1 MKHQPILAALAAPC
15 VLAIGMAIPREAL
28 ADTAKPVTLIVGGK
42 PVAFVVPPFLGDDGL
57 VYAPVDVVRVIG
69 GSYTPNPDGRTV
81 TVRGASGSTSTIGY
95 RLMQQRYCVPV
106 QQLAN
111 TLGATETW
119 DSARRTLTLRARVLM
134 IRQDESSLNVFTSYP
149 IYYHVQHINNPSR
162 VYVDLYGVDLAASP
176 SQIPATSADVS
187 QIRTGKTDF
196 NTARVVIDLKREV
209 KFNIDASMQTDHVR
223 VALGIDSSPVAKTP
237 AFPVSPPVTARPPA
251 VVATRPPARPQ
262 SHQGSELPQL
272 PVGNMG
278 TPPSGGDA
286 PVRITGLSVNNLSDT
301 VTQVIIKATGTTR
314 YRTLTLK
321 EPNRLAL
328 DLAGAGLEAG
338 LENVGTSD
346 SPLVRAV
353 RAGIVHAGKADFG
366 RVVIDLAKI
375 VDYSITTQPG
385 SDGTTYLVN
394 LETGA
399 PRPRIEGNGSLRGK
413 IVMVDPGHGGSDS
426 GALGAGGAMEKVITL
441 QIGKRLAEVL
451 RSSGATVY
459 MTRDGD
465 TLPSVQARPAMANS
479 INADYFISVHCDSS
493 GPANSHSGT
502 TVYYHAQNAV
512 CRRLASDISRRV
524 GDVSGIPVLGTR
536 SDTVRF
542 QTGFGVLRA
551 SMMPAVL
558 VETGYINN
566 VKDLAKIADPAI
578 QQSIAE
584 GITAGLID
592 FVAERGAE

>member
-1 MKHQPILAALAAPC
+1 VKHQPILAALAAPC

-28 ADTAKPVTLIVGGK
+28 GDTAKPVTLIVGGK
-42 PVAFVVPPFLGDDGL
+42 PVAFVVAPFLGDDGL
-57 VYAPVDVVRVIG
+57 VYAPVDIVRVIG

-81 TVRGASGSTSTIGY
+81 TVTGASGSTSTIGY

-149 IYYHVQHINNPSR
+149 IYYHVQHINSPSR
-162 VYVDLYGVDLAASP
+162 VYVDLFGVDLAASP

-187 QIRTGKTDF
+187 QIRTGKIDF

-223 VALGIDSSPVAKTP
+223 VALGIAPSTTVAGNPTLP
-237 AFPVSPPVTARPPA
+237 IPPPVTTRPPA
-251 VVATRPPARPQ
+251 VVATRPPAHPR
-262 SHQGSELPQL
+262 SNQGSELPQL

-286 PVRITGLSVNNLSDT
+286 PIRITGLSVNNLSDT

-314 YRTLTLK
+314 YRTLTLR

-338 LENVGTSD
+338 LENIGTSD
-346 SPLVRAV
+346 SPLVHAV
-353 RAGIVHAGKADFG
+353 RAGVIHAGKADFG

-394 LETGA
+394 LETGTHQYHPNA
-399 PRPRIEGNGSLRGK
+399 SLRGK
-413 IVMVDPGHGGSDS
+413 IVMVDPGHGIGLRRARGRRRDGEGVYPSDRQ
-426 GALGAGGAMEKVITL
+426 TP
-441 QIGKRLAEVL
+441 L
-451 RSSGATVY
+451 RSSPKQRRNRVYDARWRYFAVRPGA
-459 MTRDGD
+459 
-465 TLPSVQARPAMANS
+465 
-479 INADYFISVHCDSS
+479 S
-493 GPANSHSGT
+493 GHG
-502 TVYYHAQNAV
+502 Q
-512 CRRLASDISRRV
+512 
-524 GDVSGIPVLGTR
+524 
-536 SDTVRF
+536 
-542 QTGFGVLRA
+542 FG
-551 SMMPAVL
+551 
-558 VETGYINN
+558 
-566 VKDLAKIADPAI
+566 
-578 QQSIAE
+578 
-584 GITAGLID
+584 
-592 FVAERGAE
+592 ER